1 MLDKM
6 ESYLSWELLNR
17 YSSELPAEHQPLS
30 EKSFIPFL
38 KHIKEHSYFYRI
50 NLQNRKSYPI
60 RQGYEPMW
68 NRIIRPQCEKAGIT
82 SEEEIAEIIYHS
94 IPAVLQYRKE
104 EAEISMR
111 EKSKLIL
118 IRHIYISGNETIAL
132 NSL

>member
-38 KHIKEHSYFYRI
+38 KHIKKHSYFYRI